1 MALEERSPGTR
12 GLVTSAIGLGCMDMT
27 GSYGNADES
36 ESIATIHKA
45 IDLGVTMFDTGD
57 IYGPFGNEKLLG
69 RALAGRR
76 DRPTG

>member
-1 MALEERSPGTR
+1 
-12 GLVTSAIGLGCMDMT
+12 MDMT